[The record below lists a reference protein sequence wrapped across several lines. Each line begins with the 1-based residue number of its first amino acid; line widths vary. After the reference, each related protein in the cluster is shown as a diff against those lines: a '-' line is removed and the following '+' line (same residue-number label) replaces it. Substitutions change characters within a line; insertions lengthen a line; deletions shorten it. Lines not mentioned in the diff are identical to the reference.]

1 MNQKL
6 TAIIV
11 DDEVTSREILRN
23 YLTTYCPGIDITG
36 EASNID
42 EAETLIKSKAVQLVF
57 LDIEMP
63 YGNGFDLLE
72 RFESI
77 NFETVFIT
85 AFSDYAIKALN
96 LSAAYYIL
104 KPIDIDELIL
114 AVNKIIQKSGTDN
127 GFSATEILADNIK
140 AINNREQKIVLP
152 QIDGFEV
159 VKIARIVRAE
169 ADNNYTV
176 FHLDNG
182 KKYMISK
189 TLKYYE
195 ELLSDFGFLRTHKSH
210 LINLSHVVKYKK
222 GKTGQIT
229 MIDKSTVLVSPSAK
243 KDFIRSFAAR

>member
-1 MNQKL
+1 
-6 TAIIV
+6 
-11 DDEVTSREILRN
+11 
-23 YLTTYCPGIDITG
+23 
-36 EASNID
+36 
-42 EAETLIKSKAVQLVF
+42 
-57 LDIEMP
+57 
-63 YGNGFDLLE
+63 LE
-72 RFESI
+72 RFETI
-77 NFETVFIT
+77 DFETVFIT

-114 AVNKIIQKSGTDN
+114 AVNKIIQKTGTDH
-127 GFSATEILADNIK
+127 GFSATEILAENIK

-159 VKIARIVRAE
+159 VKLARIVRAE

-182 KKYMISK
+182 KKYMVSK

-195 ELLSDFGFLRTHKSH
+195 ELLVDFGFLRTHKSH